1 MSFESRIQQH
11 WYGAPGWLRMLA
23 PLEWTYRT
31 IAASRRWA
39 FLHGVRRSEK
49 IAVPV
54 IVVGNI
60 SVGGTGKTP
69 IVVALC
75 AALKQAGYRPGI
87 ISRGYGAEPPHTP
100 YAVTAHSKSLDA
112 GDEPLLLAL
121 ATDCPVVIAPDRVA
135 AANYLLA
142 ENDCDVIVSDD
153 GLQHYR
159 LQRDFEIAVVDGR
172 RGLGNGHCLP
182 VGPLR
187 EDASRLDC
195 VDAVLV
201 NLAPGETTE
210 LRAQYHA
217 FHLQPRAFVALD
229 DGREIAPA
237 SWVQGAHGFQIGG
250 HLRVHA
256 VAGIGNPG
264 RFFTTL
270 RALGLDVIEH
280 PFPDHHPFSAADLT
294 FGDTLPVV
302 MTEKDAVKCIGLAR
316 NAHCWYLAVDAML
329 PDSLLHAVIGR
340 IAARTAD

>member
-11 WYGAPGWLRMLA
+11 WYGAPGWLRVLL
-23 PLEWTYRT
+23 PLEWIYRAVT
-31 IAASRRWA
+31 SVRRWS
-39 FLHGVRRSEK
+39 FRIGVRRSEK

-60 SVGGTGKTP
+60 TVGGTGKTP

-100 YAVTAHSKSLDA
+100 YAVTPQSNPLDA

-121 ATDCPVVIAPDRVA
+121 ATTCPVVIAPDRVA

-142 ENDCDVIVSDD
+142 ANTFPDQTCDVVISDD

-159 LQRDFEIAVVDGR
+159 LQRDMEIAVIDGR

-187 EDASRLDC
+187 EAASRLDS

-201 NLAPGETTE
+201 NMAPSETSA
-210 LRAQYHA
+210 LRQPYQA
-217 FHLQPRAFVALD
+217 FYLQPRAFVGLR
-229 DGREIAPA
+229 DGREIAP
-237 SWVQGAHGFQIGG
+237 SQWSER
-250 HLRVHA
+250 RVHA

-264 RFFTTL
+264 RFFDTL
-270 RALGLDVIEH
+270 RTLGLDVIEH
-280 PFPDHHPFSAADLT
+280 PFPDHHPFSAADLS
-294 FGDTLPVV
+294 FGDRLPIV
-302 MTEKDAVKCIGLAR
+302 MTEKDAVKCVALAIS
-316 NAHCWYLAVDAML
+316 AWYLAVDAVL
-329 PDSLLHAVIGR
+329 PDSLIEDIVGR